1 MGAANCCKKPE
12 EIVSNDINNNVEG
25 DKINAIEDS
34 VPQDTEYVNNANVYY
49 QEDKAQQEIPN
60 QKLYEQEGSPKFGG
74 AYEVAINSSSP
85 VKYNQEEMHSP
96 EIEIQNQQEQN
107 EAQNMNQYSPEELA
121 MYKNQMRI
129 NASPDSNKEE
139 IKEYNQNDILS
150 DKKEENLENQNQA
163 QISIKQ
169 SNEPNEFDIQQFGLS
184 NQGAVDIATL
194 TSQKSEAPTN
204 VISQVIKTQ
213 QIVQTPATNSKTL
226 NIQQVP
232 KITSNIQVQE
242 AEEGEDLNK
251 YFQIP
256 TNLSKT
262 KISNPV
268 NVDLNRMQNIQEQ
281 NQSQKEDDA
290 NVASVT
296 PIIDTEDINKYFKQ
310 ISPVAKTEEMTDE
323 QILNKYFT
331 NATSEEI
338 KPEQIIKNNIN
349 VENIIN
355 MKDLPPTFG
364 SNEINNFKQTTTTTT
379 TKTTGNVNLREI
391 PEALTSS
398 EIKKII
404 DMKDLPETLGSNQIN
419 NFKQTTTT
427 TTTKTTGNVDLRNI
441 PEALTSSQINKIID
455 MKDLPATFGS
465 NDINHFKQTTTT
477 TKTETTGNI
486 PGALTTSEIKK
497 IIDMKDLPETFGS
510 SNINNIKKTTVTT
523 TTSTTPAILGTNDIN
538 NLKQITTTTKT
549 ETTGNIPGNLTASEI
564 KKIIDMKDLPETFG
578 SSNINNIKK
587 TTVTT
592 TTSTTPAILGT
603 NDINNLK
610 QITTTTKTE
619 TTGNIPGN
627 LTASEIKKIIDMK
640 DLPETFGSSN
650 INNIKKTTVT
660 TTTSTTPAILGT
672 NDINNLKQITTTTKT
687 ETTGNI
693 PGNLTASEIKKI
705 IDMKDLPETFGSSN
719 INNIKKTTVTT
730 TTTKTPANIDLKQF
744 GLEQNPS
751 LGKIT
756 SEPIDLKQFGLEQ
769 FSSQISTGQ
778 NKQAST
784 TVTKTVQSNVS
795 NPTEDYS
802 KYFKNVQTTSNPI
815 DLRQF
820 GLEQNA
826 SNISNILQGSNITFN
841 NPEKTVVSQSN
852 YGVIPSASTPILSN
866 NNYNQYFKTTKTT
879 TTSLNKTGLQT
890 SSNINP
896 SINLNNYGISIPQG
910 KKITTSTTTKTTGI
924 PFTTTA
930 ATQHYT
936 LPTNYST
943 NKISTTKFSKT
954 YIGPTTQTA
963 SYNYSYNY
971 PITGTTVTSVKK

>member
-107 EAQNMNQYSPEELA
+107 EAQNVNQYSPEELA

-129 NASPDSNKEE
+129 NASPDSNKEI

-268 NVDLNRMQNIQEQ
+268 NVDLNQMQNIQEQ

-296 PIIDTEDINKYFKQ
+296 PITDTEDINKYFKQ

-323 QILNKYFT
+323 QVLNKYFT

-338 KPEQIIKNNIN
+338 KLEQIIKNNIN

-523 TTSTTPAILGTNDIN
+523 TTSTTPAIPGTNDIN

-549 ETTGNIPGNLTASEI
+549 ETTGNIPRTLTNSEI
-564 KKIIDMKDLPETFG
+564 KKIVDMKDLPETFG
-578 SSNINNIKK
+578 SSNINN
-587 TTVTT
+587 V
-592 TTSTTPAILGT
+592 
-603 NDINNLK
+603 
-610 QITTTTKTE
+610 
-619 TTGNIPGN
+619 
-627 LTASEIKKIIDMK
+627 
-640 DLPETFGSSN
+640 
-650 INNIKKTTVT
+650 
-660 TTTSTTPAILGT
+660 
-672 NDINNLKQITTTTKT
+672 
-687 ETTGNI
+687 
-693 PGNLTASEIKKI
+693 
-705 IDMKDLPETFGSSN
+705 
-719 INNIKKTTVTT
+719 KKTTVTT

-751 LGKIT
+751 LGKLT
-756 SEPIDLKQFGLEQ
+756 SEPIDLKQFGLEP

-778 NKQAST
+778 NKQVST

-936 LPTNYST
+936 LPTNYTT

>member
-296 PIIDTEDINKYFKQ
+296 PITDTEDINKYFKQ

-523 TTSTTPAILGTNDIN
+523 TTSTTPATLGPNDINNLKQITTTTKTETTGNIPRTLTNSEIKKIVDMKDLPETFGSSNINNIKKTTVTTTTSTTPAIPGTNDIN

-578 SSNINNIKK
+578 SSNINN
-587 TTVTT
+587 V
-592 TTSTTPAILGT
+592 
-603 NDINNLK
+603 
-610 QITTTTKTE
+610 
-619 TTGNIPGN
+619 
-627 LTASEIKKIIDMK
+627 
-640 DLPETFGSSN
+640 
-650 INNIKKTTVT
+650 
-660 TTTSTTPAILGT
+660 
-672 NDINNLKQITTTTKT
+672 
-687 ETTGNI
+687 
-693 PGNLTASEIKKI
+693 
-705 IDMKDLPETFGSSN
+705 
-719 INNIKKTTVTT
+719 KKTTVTT

-936 LPTNYST
+936 LPTNYTT

>member
-107 EAQNMNQYSPEELA
+107 EAQNVNQYSPEELA

-129 NASPDSNKEE
+129 NASPDSNKEI

-150 DKKEENLENQNQA
+150 DKKEENLENQA

-268 NVDLNRMQNIQEQ
+268 NVDLNQMQNIQEQ

-296 PIIDTEDINKYFKQ
+296 PITDTEDINKYFKQ

-404 DMKDLPETLGSNQIN
+404 EMKDLPETLGSNQIN

-441 PEALTSSQINKIID
+441 PEELTSSQINKIID

-523 TTSTTPAILGTNDIN
+523 TTSTTPATLGPNDIN

-549 ETTGNIPGNLTASEI
+549 ETTGNIPRTLTNSEI
-564 KKIIDMKDLPETFG
+564 KKIVDMKDLPETFG

-592 TTSTTPAILGT
+592 TTSTTPAI
-603 NDINNLK
+603 
-610 QITTTTKTE
+610 
-619 TTGNIPGN
+619 P
-627 LTASEIKKIIDMK
+627 
-640 DLPETFGSSN
+640 
-650 INNIKKTTVT
+650 
-660 TTTSTTPAILGT
+660 GT

-751 LGKIT
+751 LGKLT
-756 SEPIDLKQFGLEQ
+756 SEPIDLKQFGLEP
-769 FSSQISTGQ
+769 FSSQISPGQ
-778 NKQAST
+778 NKQVST

-910 KKITTSTTTKTTGI
+910 KTTTTSTTTTKTTGI